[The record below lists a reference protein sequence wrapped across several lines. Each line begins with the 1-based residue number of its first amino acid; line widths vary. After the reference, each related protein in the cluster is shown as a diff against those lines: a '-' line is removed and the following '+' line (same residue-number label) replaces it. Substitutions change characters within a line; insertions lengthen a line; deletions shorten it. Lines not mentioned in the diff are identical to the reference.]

1 MEHKD
6 ERELTPET
14 HEVEGPVPEKRPYEA
29 PRVESVRLSKEAA
42 ESLT

>member
-6 ERELTPET
+6 DQGLAPEAETPPT
-14 HEVEGPVPEKRPYEA
+14 PEKRPYEA

>member
-6 ERELTPET
+6 EQGLTP
-14 HEVEGPVPEKRPYEA
+14 EVEGPAPEKRPYEA

>member
-6 ERELTPET
+6 EERLAPEGELPTT
-14 HEVEGPVPEKRPYEA
+14 GDKRPYEA
-29 PRVESVRLSKEAA
+29 PRVEAVKLSKEAA

>member
-6 ERELTPET
+6 EQGPTPEAQT
-14 HEVEGPVPEKRPYEA
+14 PPATEKRPYEA
-29 PRVESVRLSKEAA
+29 PRVESVQLSKEAA